1 MTATPLPRLYA
12 GLAVWWPLFSRPEDY
27 AEEAG
32 WILGALGETLGRK
45 PDQILE
51 LGAGGGNIASHIIPH
66 VPMTLTDLS
75 GRMLEVSRRLNPDA
89 EHVEADMR
97 SLRLGKTFDAVL
109 IHDAIMYMTT
119 ARDLVA
125 ALATARTHLKPEG
138 ALVVLPDCVAETFES
153 RVQTGGHD
161 ASDGVRGLR
170 YIAWEHAPEV
180 GATVHDLDFA
190 IMLRVANGNVEV
202 FHDRHKLGL
211 FPRDVWREAFVSA
224 GFAPPVIR
232 RDHWHRDVFIAR
244 PAAPATQNASPA
256 GKAG

>member
-1 MTATPLPRLYA
+1 LS
-12 GLAVWWPLFSRPEDY
+12 AVT
-27 AEEAG
+27 
-32 WILGALGETLGRK
+32 ETLGRK
-45 PDQILE
+45 PAHILE

-75 GRMLEVSRRLNPDA
+75 GRMLEISRRLNPST

-97 SLRLGKTFDAVL
+97 SLRLGKTFDAVM

-125 ALATARTHLKPEG
+125 ALATARAHLEPNG
-138 ALVVLPDCVAETFES
+138 VVIVLPDCVTETFEP
-153 RVQTGGHD
+153 RMQTGGHD
-161 ASDGVRGLR
+161 AADSVRGLR
-170 YIAWEHAPEV
+170 YIAWAHAPEI

-202 FHDRHKLGL
+202 FHDRHKIGL
-211 FPRDVWREAFVSA
+211 FPRSAWREAFVSS
-224 GFAPPVIR
+224 GFAPPIIR
-232 RDHWHRDVFIAR
+232 RDPWHRDVFIAR
-244 PAAPATQNASPA
+244 PAPSATVGALPA